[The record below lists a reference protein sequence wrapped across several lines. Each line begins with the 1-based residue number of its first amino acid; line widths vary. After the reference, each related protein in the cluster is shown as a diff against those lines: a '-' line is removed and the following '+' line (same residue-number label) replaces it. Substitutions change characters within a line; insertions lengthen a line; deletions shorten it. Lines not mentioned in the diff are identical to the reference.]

1 MLRNLEASHGLVFSG
16 RALLRMVEAGISRER
31 AYEIVQ
37 RNAMAAWDREVPLRG
52 LLEADPEVAGVL
64 DASELDAIFDL
75 DALLVHVDEIFDRT
89 LRRPEVAHA

>member
-1 MLRNLEASHGLVFSG
+1 MANIANHPELAAIFSELT
-16 RALLRMVEAGISRER
+16 AAEIDTSL